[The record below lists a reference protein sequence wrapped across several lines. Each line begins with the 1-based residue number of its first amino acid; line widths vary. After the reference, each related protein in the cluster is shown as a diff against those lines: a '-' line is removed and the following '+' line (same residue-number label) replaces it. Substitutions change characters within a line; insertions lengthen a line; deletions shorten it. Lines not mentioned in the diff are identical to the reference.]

1 MKLDLEKNNVQ
12 TKKEI
17 IASAAKESQFLI
29 DEGFADI
36 PQVLVNSK
44 KIIEYVT
51 SFAKGLESHVRGE
64 VDKCG
69 KDGLTSN
76 GAKLSLG
83 STGTRLSYEDDSVYA
98 ELKAKLKAREAI
110 LKTVYDTKTSIA
122 DADKGEMIPIVSV
135 KSASRETLMVKY

>member
-1 MKLDLEKNNVQ
+1 MKLDLIKNNAQ

-17 IASAAKESQFLI
+17 VERASTESQFII

-36 PQVLVNSK
+36 PQVLVNTK
-44 KIIEYVT
+44 KIIEYCN
-51 SFAKGLESHVRGE
+51 SFVKGLESHVRGE

-69 KDGLTSN
+69 KEGLTSN

-83 STGTRLSYEDDSVYA
+83 STGTRLSYEDDSVYL

-110 LKTVYDTKTSIA
+110 LKTVFDTKTSVA
-122 DADKGEMIPIVSV
+122 DGDTGEMIPIVSV